1 MTEKRKPAEVI
12 TKIRTGT
19 GDNGRTYVG
28 TTRPSKGSPIVM
40 FMADLQI
47 AQAAVGGLYQRFTDY
62 EGAELV
68 RDMTTMLY
76 EVGGAVNA
84 MHTVVNHVDDDV
96 LADQVLRQ
104 YDKLAHISARL
115 SMRQEAL
122 ERALERLVGEGLRLP
137 GFLTT
142 VGSDSPDTA
151 LATGFVRRL
160 ECSFV
165 ASEDNGLPRSRQ
177 SVELRDKVRVLL
189 NTMSDVLFALD
200 YRSRSDSKHYW
211 VGFGD
216 VGG

>member
-47 AQAAVGGLYQRFTDY
+47 AQAAVGGLYRLVSLDND
-62 EGAELV
+62 ALV

-84 MHTVVNHVDDDV
+84 MHTVVNHKDDDV

-122 ERALERLVGEGLRLP
+122 ERALESLVGEGLRLP

-142 VGSDSPDTA
+142 AGSDSPDTA

-177 SVELRDKVRVLL
+177 SVELRDKIRVLL

-200 YRSRSDSKHYW
+200 YRTRTDCKQYW
-211 VGFGD
+211 TGFGD

>member
-12 TKIRTGT
+12 TKIRTGA

-47 AQAAVGGLYQRFTDY
+47 AQAAVGGLYRLCPVY
-62 EGAELV
+62 EGAEMV
-68 RDMTTMLY
+68 RDLVTMLY

-84 MHTVVNHVDDDV
+84 MHTVVNHHDDDV
-96 LADQVLRQ
+96 LAGQVQRQ
-104 YDKLAHISARL
+104 HDKLAHISARL

-122 ERALERLVGEGLRLP
+122 ERELESLVGEGLRLP

-142 VGSDSPDTA
+142 VGADSPDAA

-165 ASEDNGLPRSRQ
+165 ASEDNGMPRSRQ
-177 SVELRDKVRVLL
+177 SVELRDKIRVLL
-189 NTMSDVLFALD
+189 NTMSDVLFAID
-200 YRSRSDSKHYW
+200 YRSRSDGKQYW
-211 VGFGD
+211 TGFGD
-216 VGG
+216 L